1 MQDVVQLTTNI
12 LIWTFGVDEK
22 LTGAVERVGEMQV
35 MVRREPGKNSRS
47 VSLTVDISAT
57 FFLNFTFWLPGV

>member
-22 LTGAVERVGEMQV
+22 LTGAVERVGEIHARLWCEENQV
-35 MVRREPGKNSRS
+35 RIPDQY
-47 VSLTVDISAT
+47 L
-57 FFLNFTFWLPGV
+57 